1 MKRQTKKAT
10 LATAAC
16 PYCEKNLKQP
26 GWAPH
31 IRRMHP
37 DRPFLSFGSAL
48 TQENPKAEAKAAV
61 ATAACPY
68 CQKNLKQRGWAPHIH
83 RMHPDR
89 PFLPIG
95 SALAHESPAEAAIA
109 QDEPKAIE
117 PPGHRPATAVAE
129 TDGAHAADVRVLIA
143 KIQERMAY
151 LDASIANVKAMQEER
166 ERLAVALAG
175 LSQVLTQ
182 LTGQPSPAAAASL

>member
-1 MKRQTKKAT
+1 MKRQAKKTTVAM
-10 LATAAC
+10 AAC
-16 PYCEKNLKQP
+16 PYCEKDLKQP

-37 DRPFLSFGSAL
+37 DRPFLPFGSTLA
-48 TQENPKAEAKAAV
+48 EANPKAEAKATV

-68 CQKNLKQRGWAPHIH
+68 CQKGLKQRGWAPHIH
-83 RMHPDR
+83 RIHPDR
-89 PFLPIG
+89 PFLLFG

-109 QDEPKAIE
+109 QDQPKASE
-117 PPGHRPATAVAE
+117 PAGSRPAIAVAE
-129 TDGAHAADVRVLIA
+129 TDGAHVADVRALIV
-143 KIQERMAY
+143 KIQERIAY
-151 LDASIANVKAMQEER
+151 LDANIANVKAMQEER

-182 LTGQPSPAAAASL
+182 LMGQPASAAAAGL